1 MSETSGGDTLNK
13 RIKYT
18 IMKDELIK
26 DLKKRYV
33 MGKNTIKTIAMM
45 NGADDND
52 AVDTYD
58 IRLLTISIK
67 DIDEPDEAAQMMMQV
82 RLRKDDDK
90 DYEEFVIVSNT
101 KGATRPVTDLD
112 ADIATLAEIIESIT
126 EKFVEEFKDKVL
138 LWDWLGD

>member
-1 MSETSGGDTLNK
+1 
-13 RIKYT
+13 
-18 IMKDELIK
+18 MKDELIK

-58 IRLLTISIK
+58 IRLLTISVK

-112 ADIATLAEIIESIT
+112 ADIATLAEIIESLT

>member
-1 MSETSGGDTLNK
+1 
-13 RIKYT
+13 
-18 IMKDELIK
+18 MKDELIK
-26 DLKKRYV
+26 DLKKRYF
-33 MGKNTIKTIAMM
+33 MGKKTIKTIAMM

-52 AVDTYD
+52 TVDTYD
-58 IRLLTISIK
+58 IRLLTINIK
-67 DIDEPDEAAQMMMQV
+67 DIDEPDEAAQPMMQV

-101 KGATRPVTDLD
+101 KGATRPITDLD
-112 ADIATLAEIIESIT
+112 ADIATLAEIIESLT